1 MNEFIIQNNT
11 EYKVKLRLDSGKVAT
26 VAKQNDQ
33 GFQIKLK
40 IPSDDFYGT
49 SIVIESIES

>member
-11 EYKVKLRLDSGKVAT
+11 EYKVKLRLDSGKIAT
-26 VAKQNDQ
+26 VAKRNDQ

-40 IPSDDFYGT
+40 TPDDFDGT